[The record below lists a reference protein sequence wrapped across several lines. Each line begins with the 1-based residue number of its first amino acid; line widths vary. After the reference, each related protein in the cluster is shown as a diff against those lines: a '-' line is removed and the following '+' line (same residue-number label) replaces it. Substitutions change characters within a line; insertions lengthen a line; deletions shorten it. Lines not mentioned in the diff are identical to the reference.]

1 MGVLTQIFGLILSLS
16 ILVLLHELGHFTLAK
31 IFKTRVEKFYL
42 FFDPWFSLFKF
53 KKGDTEY
60 GIGWLPLGG
69 YVKISG
75 MIDESMDK
83 EQLKQEPQPWEFRS
97 KPAWQRFLIMIGG
110 VVVNFILALVIY
122 SMILFTWGEDYL
134 TVKDMKYGLQF
145 HSVALKA
152 GLQNGDNIVKINNDA
167 VVELDDVRRL
177 IAKGDVKDITVQ
189 RKDSTFTIQI
199 PFDFKGKLN
208 EAKAVKYIVEPRFP
222 FIIDNVVSGNPAAK
236 AGLKSGDQLIAINNI
251 PTPYWQDF
259 TEKVDSFKGK
269 EVEIT
274 YIRNKVELKQKV
286 TLTSD
291 GKLGVQPVNPVK
303 LLDFKKKEYGF
314 FSAIPAGINLGIET
328 LTTYVSNLKYLFTKA
343 GAQQVGGFGAIGGLF
358 PKTWDWQSF
367 WNLTALLS
375 VVLAFM
381 NILPIPALDGG
392 HALFLTFEIITG
404 RKPSD
409 KFMEYAQIGG
419 MIVLFSLLIYAN
431 GNDLYKWLSQ
441 YF

>member
-122 SMILFTWGEDYL
+122 SMILYVWGEDYL

-286 TLTSD
+286 TLTAD

-419 MIVLFSLLIYAN
+419 MIVLFSLLIFAN

>member
-122 SMILFTWGEDYL
+122 SMILYVWGEDYL

-286 TLTSD
+286 TLTAD

-375 VVLAFM
+375 AVLAFM

-404 RKPSD
+404 SKPSD